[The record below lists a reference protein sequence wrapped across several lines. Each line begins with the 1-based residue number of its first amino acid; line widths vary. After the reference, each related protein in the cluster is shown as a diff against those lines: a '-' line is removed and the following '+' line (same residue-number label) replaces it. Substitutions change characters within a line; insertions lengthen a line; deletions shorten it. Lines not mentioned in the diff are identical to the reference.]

1 MNRDLT
7 KGNIGKNMLLF
18 SLPLMVGNL
27 LQQLYNLVDTWVVGR
42 FVGADALAAVG
53 ASYSLMVF
61 LTSVYI
67 GLCMGSGSAF
77 SMFFGKRD
85 EDSMKKSFFSSFV
98 LIGAVSIIINIGVY
112 LFMDPLIS
120 ILQIPESIRQMTEEY
135 MSVIFAGM
143 FFVFIYNYFANLLR
157 SVGNSV
163 VPLVFLAI
171 SAVLNIVLDLLF
183 VPVWEWGVFGAA
195 LATIIAQGV
204 AAVGIAIC
212 VYVKYPELRIEKKHM
227 KLEIGIVKRV
237 FNMSFFTSLQ
247 QSVMNF
253 GILMIQGLVNS
264 FGTSVMAAFA
274 AAVKIDTFAYMPAQD
289 FGNGFSTYIAQNYG
303 AGKGERIKQGIK
315 KAVIASG
322 IFCVCISV
330 IVCVFARPL
339 MMIFIDPSES
349 EIIDIGVIY
358 LRIEGAF
365 YIGIGMLFLLY
376 GFYRGVSRPAM
387 SLLLTVI
394 SLGSRVAIAYAFAGI
409 LGVNI
414 IWAAV
419 PIGWILADV
428 AGILYYRKYR
438 RIILSDYKV

>member
-98 LIGAVSIIINIGVY
+98 LIGAVSIIINVGVY

-204 AAVGIAIC
+204 SAVGIAIC

-315 KAVIASG
+315 KAVISSG

-349 EIIDIGVIY
+349 EIIDIGVVY

-387 SLLLTVI
+387 SLVLTVI

>member
-98 LIGAVSIIINIGVY
+98 LIGAVSIIINVGVY

-204 AAVGIAIC
+204 SAVGIAIC

-227 KLEIGIVKRV
+227 KQEIGIVKRV

-315 KAVIASG
+315 KAVISSG

-339 MMIFIDPSES
+339 MMFIDPSES
-349 EIIDIGVIY
+349 EIIDIGVVY

-387 SLLLTVI
+387 SLVLTVI

>member
-1 MNRDLT
+1 
-7 KGNIGKNMLLF
+7 MLLF

-98 LIGAVSIIINIGVY
+98 LIGAVSIIINVGVY

-204 AAVGIAIC
+204 SAVGIAIC

-315 KAVIASG
+315 KAVISSG

-349 EIIDIGVIY
+349 EIIDIGVVY

-387 SLLLTVI
+387 SLALTVI

>member
-1 MNRDLT
+1 
-7 KGNIGKNMLLF
+7 
-18 SLPLMVGNL
+18 
-27 LQQLYNLVDTWVVGR
+27 
-42 FVGADALAAVG
+42 
-53 ASYSLMVF
+53 
-61 LTSVYI
+61 
-67 GLCMGSGSAF
+67 
-77 SMFFGKRD
+77 
-85 EDSMKKSFFSSFV
+85 
-98 LIGAVSIIINIGVY
+98 
-112 LFMDPLIS
+112 
-120 ILQIPESIRQMTEEY
+120 
-135 MSVIFAGM
+135 
-143 FFVFIYNYFANLLR
+143 
-157 SVGNSV
+157 
-163 VPLVFLAI
+163 
-171 SAVLNIVLDLLF
+171 
-183 VPVWEWGVFGAA
+183 
-195 LATIIAQGV
+195 
-204 AAVGIAIC
+204 
-212 VYVKYPELRIEKKHM
+212 M

-253 GILMIQGLVNS
+253 GILMIQGLVNC

-387 SLLLTVI
+387 SLVLTVI

>member
-1 MNRDLT
+1 
-7 KGNIGKNMLLF
+7 MLLF

-98 LIGAVSIIINIGVY
+98 LIGAVSIIINVGVY

-204 AAVGIAIC
+204 SAVGIAIC

-253 GILMIQGLVNS
+253 GIFMIQGLVNS

-315 KAVIASG
+315 KAVISSG

-349 EIIDIGVIY
+349 EIIDIGVVY

-387 SLLLTVI
+387 SLVLTVI

>member
-98 LIGAVSIIINIGVY
+98 LIGAVSIIINVGVY
-112 LFMDPLIS
+112 LFMNPIIS

-204 AAVGIAIC
+204 SAVGIAIC

-315 KAVIASG
+315 KAVISSG

-349 EIIDIGVIY
+349 EIIDIGVVY

-387 SLLLTVI
+387 SLVLTVI

-438 RIILSDYKV
+438 RIILSDYEV

>member
-1 MNRDLT
+1 
-7 KGNIGKNMLLF
+7 MLLF

-98 LIGAVSIIINIGVY
+98 LIGAVSIIINVGVY

-204 AAVGIAIC
+204 SAVGIAIC

-247 QSVMNF
+247 QSVMNL

-315 KAVIASG
+315 KAVISSG

-349 EIIDIGVIY
+349 EIIDIGVVY

-387 SLLLTVI
+387 SLVLTVI

>member
-98 LIGAVSIIINIGVY
+98 LIGAVSIIINVGVY

-195 LATIIAQGV
+195 LATIIAQG
-204 AAVGIAIC
+204 ASAVGIAIC

-349 EIIDIGVIY
+349 EIIDIGVVY

-387 SLLLTVI
+387 SLVLTVI

-409 LGVNI
+409 WGVNI

>member
-1 MNRDLT
+1 
-7 KGNIGKNMLLF
+7 MLLF

-98 LIGAVSIIINIGVY
+98 LIGAVSIIINVGVY

-143 FFVFIYNYFANLLR
+143 LFVFIYNYFANLLR

-171 SAVLNIVLDLLF
+171 SAVLNIILDLFF
-183 VPVWEWGVFGAA
+183 VPVLGWGVFGAA

-204 AAVGIAIC
+204 SAVGIAIC

-253 GILMIQGLVNS
+253 GILMVQGLVNS

-315 KAVIASG
+315 KAIIASG
-322 IFCVCISV
+322 IFCLCISV

-339 MMIFIDPSES
+339 MMIFIDSSES
-349 EIIDIGVIY
+349 EIIDIGVSY

-376 GFYRGVSRPAM
+376 GFYRGISRPAM
-387 SLLLTVI
+387 SLVLTVI
-394 SLGSRVAIAYAFAGI
+394 SLGSRVAIAYAFAGA

-419 PIGWILADV
+419 PIGWILADT

-438 RIILSDYKV
+438 RTILSDYKV

>member
-1 MNRDLT
+1 
-7 KGNIGKNMLLF
+7 MLLF

-98 LIGAVSIIINIGVY
+98 LIGAVSIIINVGVY

-120 ILQIPESIRQMTEEY
+120 ILQMPESIRQMTEEY

-204 AAVGIAIC
+204 SAVGIAIC

-315 KAVIASG
+315 KAVISSG

-349 EIIDIGVIY
+349 EIIDIGVVY

-387 SLLLTVI
+387 SLVLTVI

>member
-98 LIGAVSIIINIGVY
+98 LIGAVSIIINVGVY

-204 AAVGIAIC
+204 SAVGIAIC

-315 KAVIASG
+315 KAVISSG

-349 EIIDIGVIY
+349 EIIDIGVVY
-358 LRIEGAF
+358 LRIEGTS

-387 SLLLTVI
+387 SLVLTVI

>member
-98 LIGAVSIIINIGVY
+98 LIGAVSIIINVGVY
-112 LFMDPLIS
+112 LFMNPLIS

-171 SAVLNIVLDLLF
+171 SAVLNIILDLLF

-204 AAVGIAIC
+204 SAVGIAIC

-315 KAVIASG
+315 KAVISSG

-349 EIIDIGVIY
+349 EIIDIGVVY

-387 SLLLTVI
+387 SLVLTVI

-428 AGILYYRKYR
+428 AGILYYRKHR
-438 RIILSDYKV
+438 KIILSDYKV

>member
-1 MNRDLT
+1 
-7 KGNIGKNMLLF
+7 MLLF

-98 LIGAVSIIINIGVY
+98 LIGAVSIIINVGVY
-112 LFMDPLIS
+112 LFMNPLIS

-171 SAVLNIVLDLLF
+171 SAVLNIILDLLF

-204 AAVGIAIC
+204 SAVGIAIC

-339 MMIFIDPSES
+339 MMIFIDSSES
-349 EIIDIGVIY
+349 EIIDIGVVY

-387 SLLLTVI
+387 SLVLTVI

-428 AGILYYRKYR
+428 AGILYYRKHR
-438 RIILSDYKV
+438 KIILSDYKV

>member
-1 MNRDLT
+1 
-7 KGNIGKNMLLF
+7 MLLF

-98 LIGAVSIIINIGVY
+98 LIGAVSIIINVGVY

-204 AAVGIAIC
+204 SAVGIAIC

-315 KAVIASG
+315 KAVISSG

-349 EIIDIGVIY
+349 EIIDIGVVY

-376 GFYRGVSRPAM
+376 GFYRGVSRPAI
-387 SLLLTVI
+387 SLVLTVI

-428 AGILYYRKYR
+428 AGILYYREYR

>member
-1 MNRDLT
+1 
-7 KGNIGKNMLLF
+7 MLLF

-98 LIGAVSIIINIGVY
+98 LIGAVSIIINVGVY

-204 AAVGIAIC
+204 SAVGIAIC

-315 KAVIASG
+315 KAVISSG

-349 EIIDIGVIY
+349 EIIDIGVVY

-387 SLLLTVI
+387 SLVLTVV

>member
-1 MNRDLT
+1 
-7 KGNIGKNMLLF
+7 MLLF

-85 EDSMKKSFFSSFV
+85 EDSIKKSFFSSFV

-237 FNMSFFTSLQ
+237 LNMSFFTSLQ

-387 SLLLTVI
+387 SLVLTVI

>member
-98 LIGAVSIIINIGVY
+98 LIGAVSIIINVGVY

-204 AAVGIAIC
+204 SAVGIAIC

-303 AGKGERIKQGIK
+303 ASKGERIKQGIK
-315 KAVIASG
+315 KAVISSG

-349 EIIDIGVIY
+349 EIIDIGVVY

-387 SLLLTVI
+387 SLVLTVI
-394 SLGSRVAIAYAFAGI
+394 SLGSRVAIAYAFAGT

>member
-1 MNRDLT
+1 
-7 KGNIGKNMLLF
+7 MLLF

-98 LIGAVSIIINIGVY
+98 LIGAVSIIINVGVY

-143 FFVFIYNYFANLLR
+143 FFVFIYNYFSNLLR

-204 AAVGIAIC
+204 SAVGIAIC

-315 KAVIASG
+315 KAVISSG

-349 EIIDIGVIY
+349 EIIDIGVVY

>member
-1 MNRDLT
+1 
-7 KGNIGKNMLLF
+7 MLLF

-98 LIGAVSIIINIGVY
+98 LIGAVSIIINVGVY

-120 ILQIPESIRQMTEEY
+120 ILQIPESIRHMTEEY

-204 AAVGIAIC
+204 SAVGIAIC

-315 KAVIASG
+315 KAVISSG

-349 EIIDIGVIY
+349 EIIDIGVVY

>member
-1 MNRDLT
+1 
-7 KGNIGKNMLLF
+7 MLLF

-98 LIGAVSIIINIGVY
+98 LIGAVSIIINVGVY
-112 LFMDPLIS
+112 LFMNPLIS

-171 SAVLNIVLDLLF
+171 SAVLNIILDLLF

-204 AAVGIAIC
+204 SAVGIAIC

-315 KAVIASG
+315 KAVISSG

-349 EIIDIGVIY
+349 EIIDIGVVY

-387 SLLLTVI
+387 SLVLTVI

-428 AGILYYRKYR
+428 AGILYYRKHR
-438 RIILSDYKV
+438 KIILSDYKV

>member
-1 MNRDLT
+1 
-7 KGNIGKNMLLF
+7 MLLF

-98 LIGAVSIIINIGVY
+98 LIGAVSIIINVGVY

-204 AAVGIAIC
+204 SAVGIAIC

-315 KAVIASG
+315 KAVISSG

-349 EIIDIGVIY
+349 EIIDIGVVY
-358 LRIEGAF
+358 LRIEGTF

-387 SLLLTVI
+387 SLVLTVI

>member
-1 MNRDLT
+1 
-7 KGNIGKNMLLF
+7 MLLF

-98 LIGAVSIIINIGVY
+98 LIGAVSIIINVGVY

-195 LATIIAQGV
+195 LATIIAQG
-204 AAVGIAIC
+204 ASAVGIAIC

-349 EIIDIGVIY
+349 EIIDIGVVY

-387 SLLLTVI
+387 SLVLTVI

-428 AGILYYRKYR
+428 AGILYYRKHR

>member
-1 MNRDLT
+1 
-7 KGNIGKNMLLF
+7 MLLF

-98 LIGAVSIIINIGVY
+98 LIGAVSIIINVGVY
-112 LFMDPLIS
+112 LFMNPLIS

-204 AAVGIAIC
+204 SAVGIAIC

-315 KAVIASG
+315 KAVISSG

-349 EIIDIGVIY
+349 EIIDIGVVY

-387 SLLLTVI
+387 SLVLTVI

-409 LGVNI
+409 WGVNI

-428 AGILYYRKYR
+428 AGILYYRKYK

>member
-1 MNRDLT
+1 
-7 KGNIGKNMLLF
+7 MLLF

-98 LIGAVSIIINIGVY
+98 LIGAVSIIINVGVY

-204 AAVGIAIC
+204 SAVGIAIC

-315 KAVIASG
+315 KAVISSG

-349 EIIDIGVIY
+349 EIIDIGVVY
-358 LRIEGAF
+358 LRIEGTF

-387 SLLLTVI
+387 SLVLTVI

-428 AGILYYRKYR
+428 AGILYYRKHR
-438 RIILSDYKV
+438 KIILSDYKV

>member
-1 MNRDLT
+1 
-7 KGNIGKNMLLF
+7 MLLF

-98 LIGAVSIIINIGVY
+98 LIGAVSIIINVGVY

-204 AAVGIAIC
+204 SAVGIAIC

-227 KLEIGIVKRV
+227 KLEIDIVKRV

-315 KAVIASG
+315 KAVISSG

-349 EIIDIGVIY
+349 EIIDIGVVY
-358 LRIEGAF
+358 LRIEGTF

-387 SLLLTVI
+387 SLVLTVI

-428 AGILYYRKYR
+428 AGILYYRKHR
-438 RIILSDYKV
+438 KIILSDYKV

>member
-1 MNRDLT
+1 
-7 KGNIGKNMLLF
+7 MLLF

-98 LIGAVSIIINIGVY
+98 LIGAVSIIINVGVY

-204 AAVGIAIC
+204 SAVGIAIC

-349 EIIDIGVIY
+349 KIIDIGVVY

-387 SLLLTVI
+387 SLVLTVI

>member
-42 FVGADALAAVG
+42 FVGAEALAAVG

-98 LIGAVSIIINIGVY
+98 LIGAVSIIINVGVY

-204 AAVGIAIC
+204 SAVGIAIC

-315 KAVIASG
+315 KAVISSG

-349 EIIDIGVIY
+349 EIIDIGVVY

-387 SLLLTVI
+387 SLVLTVI

-438 RIILSDYKV
+438 RVILSDYKV

>member
-1 MNRDLT
+1 
-7 KGNIGKNMLLF
+7 MLLF

-85 EDSMKKSFFSSFV
+85 EDSMKKSFFSSFM
-98 LIGAVSIIINIGVY
+98 LIGAVSIIINVGVY

-204 AAVGIAIC
+204 SAVGIAIC

-315 KAVIASG
+315 KAVISSG

-349 EIIDIGVIY
+349 EIIDIGVVY

-387 SLLLTVI
+387 SLVLTVI

>member
-1 MNRDLT
+1 
-7 KGNIGKNMLLF
+7 MLLF

-98 LIGAVSIIINIGVY
+98 LIGAVSIIINVGVY

-204 AAVGIAIC
+204 SAVGIAIC

-315 KAVIASG
+315 KAVISSG

-349 EIIDIGVIY
+349 EIIDIGVVY
-358 LRIEGAF
+358 LRIEGAL

-387 SLLLTVI
+387 SLVLTVI

>member
-7 KGNIGKNMLLF
+7 KGNIEKNMLLF

-98 LIGAVSIIINIGVY
+98 LIGAVSIIINVGVY

-143 FFVFIYNYFANLLR
+143 LFVFIYNYFANLLR

-163 VPLVFLAI
+163 VTLVFLAI

-183 VPVWEWGVFGAA
+183 VPVWGWGVFGAA

-204 AAVGIAIC
+204 SAVGIAIC

-253 GILMIQGLVNS
+253 GILMVQGLVNS

-303 AGKGERIKQGIK
+303 AGQGERIKQGIK
-315 KAVIASG
+315 KAIIASG
-322 IFCVCISV
+322 IFCLCISV

-339 MMIFIDPSES
+339 MMIFIDSSES
-349 EIIDIGVIY
+349 EIIDIGVSY

-387 SLLLTVI
+387 SLVLTVI
-394 SLGSRVAIAYAFAGI
+394 SLGSRVAIAYAFAGA

-428 AGILYYRKYR
+428 VGILYYRKYR
-438 RIILSDYKV
+438 RTILSDYKV

>member
-1 MNRDLT
+1 
-7 KGNIGKNMLLF
+7 MLLF

-98 LIGAVSIIINIGVY
+98 LIGAVSIIINVGVY

-171 SAVLNIVLDLLF
+171 SAVLNIILDLLF

-204 AAVGIAIC
+204 SAVGIAIC

-315 KAVIASG
+315 KAVISSG

-349 EIIDIGVIY
+349 EIIDIGVVY

-387 SLLLTVI
+387 SLVLTVI

-438 RIILSDYKV
+438 RIILSDYEV

>member
-1 MNRDLT
+1 
-7 KGNIGKNMLLF
+7 MLLF

-53 ASYSLMVF
+53 ASYSVMVF

-98 LIGAVSIIINIGVY
+98 LIGAVSIIINVGVY

-204 AAVGIAIC
+204 SAVGIAIC

-315 KAVIASG
+315 KAVISSG

-349 EIIDIGVIY
+349 EIIDIGVVY

-387 SLLLTVI
+387 SLVLTVI

>member
-1 MNRDLT
+1 
-7 KGNIGKNMLLF
+7 MLLF

-322 IFCVCISV
+322 VFCVCISV

-387 SLLLTVI
+387 SLVLTVI

>member
-1 MNRDLT
+1 
-7 KGNIGKNMLLF
+7 MLLF

-112 LFMDPLIS
+112 LFMDPLIL

-339 MMIFIDPSES
+339 MMIFIVPSES

-387 SLLLTVI
+387 SLVLTVI

>member
-1 MNRDLT
+1 
-7 KGNIGKNMLLF
+7 MLLF

-98 LIGAVSIIINIGVY
+98 LIGAVSIIINVGVY

-143 FFVFIYNYFANLLR
+143 LFVFIYNYFANLLR

-204 AAVGIAIC
+204 SAVGIAIC

-315 KAVIASG
+315 KAVISSG

-349 EIIDIGVIY
+349 EIIDIGVVY

-387 SLLLTVI
+387 SLVLTVI

>member
-1 MNRDLT
+1 
-7 KGNIGKNMLLF
+7 MLLF

-98 LIGAVSIIINIGVY
+98 LIGAVSIIINVGVY

-204 AAVGIAIC
+204 SAVGIAIC

-253 GILMIQGLVNS
+253 GILMIQGLINS

-315 KAVIASG
+315 KAVISSG

-349 EIIDIGVIY
+349 EIIDIGVVY

-387 SLLLTVI
+387 SLVLTVI

>member
-98 LIGAVSIIINIGVY
+98 LIGAVSIIINVSVY

-204 AAVGIAIC
+204 SAVGIAIC

-315 KAVIASG
+315 KAVISSG

-376 GFYRGVSRPAM
+376 GFYRGVSRPAI
-387 SLLLTVI
+387 SLVLTVI

>member
-1 MNRDLT
+1 
-7 KGNIGKNMLLF
+7 MLLF

-53 ASYSLMVF
+53 ASYSVMVF

-98 LIGAVSIIINIGVY
+98 LIGAVSIIINVGVY

-143 FFVFIYNYFANLLR
+143 FFVFVYNYFANLLR

-204 AAVGIAIC
+204 SAVGIAIC

-315 KAVIASG
+315 KAVISSG

-339 MMIFIDPSES
+339 MMIFINPSES
-349 EIIDIGVIY
+349 EIIDIGVVY

-387 SLLLTVI
+387 SLVLTVI

-409 LGVNI
+409 LGVKI

>member
-1 MNRDLT
+1 
-7 KGNIGKNMLLF
+7 MLLF

-98 LIGAVSIIINIGVY
+98 LIGAVSIIINVGVY
-112 LFMDPLIS
+112 LFMDSLIS

-204 AAVGIAIC
+204 SAVGIAIC

-315 KAVIASG
+315 KAVISSG

-339 MMIFIDPSES
+339 MMIFIDPLES
-349 EIIDIGVIY
+349 EIIDIGVVY

-387 SLLLTVI
+387 SLVLTVI